1 MKCRTFILTLLSLTS
16 ACVPGHPREAVGF
29 FRVNVTVD
37 DDGSERSGS
46 SVWRLATRRSLFN
59 FTGLTNFQFEAEA
72 IPVRLHDGS
81 WLFFLPQDETGNWGD
96 IWIQDTLS
104 DQGFTDSE
112 DNVVNLLALSKRLG
126 AHTEI
131 NCVPVDLHVRN
142 HPGLPYCP
150 IVLRSDNPSNSKS
163 FKVVKLG
170 RKSHHG
176 SGVTIKSFSVTVV
189 TKQPTNNLYAL
200 LPWLHRLDMK
210 SPRDNPYIKL
220 EVLEPRELQSIRY
233 PPARQNY

>member
-1 MKCRTFILTLLSLTS
+1 M
-16 ACVPGHPREAVGF
+16 AV
-29 FRVNVTVD
+29 
-37 DDGSERSGS
+37 
-46 SVWRLATRRSLFN
+46 
-59 FTGLTNFQFEAEA
+59 
-72 IPVRLHDGS
+72 
-81 WLFFLPQDETGNWGD
+81 FLPQDEKGNWGE
-96 IWIQDTLS
+96 IWIRYTLS

-131 NCVPVDLHVRN
+131 NCVPVDLHVRK

-200 LPWLHRLDMK
+200 IPWLHRLDMK

-220 EVLEPRELQSIRY
+220 EALEPRELQSIRY